1 MDSEPRPLLTRV
13 IAIVVLVIAAVIAL
27 RLVVGFVAGLV
38 SALLWIVAVV
48 AIVAALLWA
57 RSVLKAPRRSR
68 KDKVERSPAR
78 EVAPPGEDPVAA
90 EMRKITDQLREQG
103 RM

>member
-1 MDSEPRPLLTRV
+1 MDMEQEPRSFTTRV
-13 IAIVVLVIAAVIAL
+13 IAIVVLVVAAVIAL
-27 RLVVGFVAGLV
+27 RLVVGFVAGLI
-38 SALLWIVAVV
+38 SALLWIVAIV

-57 RSVLKAPRRSR
+57 RSVLKTPRKRAVRRST
-68 KDKVERSPAR
+68 DKA
-78 EVAPPGEDPVAA
+78 VAPPAEDPVAA

>member
-38 SALLWIVAVV
+38 SALLWIVAIV

-68 KDKVERSPAR
+68 KVERSPQR

>member
-1 MDSEPRPLLTRV
+1 MDRENRPLLTRV
-13 IAIVVLVIAAVIAL
+13 VAVVVLVVAAAIAI
-27 RLVVGFVAGLV
+27 RLVVGFVAGII

-57 RSVLKAPRRSR
+57 RSVLKQPRRSR
-68 KDKVERSPAR
+68 DVERSSR
-78 EVAPPGEDPVAA
+78 KEVAAPVEDPVAA
-90 EMRKITDQLREQG
+90 EMRRITEQLRDQG

>member
-1 MDSEPRPLLTRV
+1 MDSERPLLTRV
-13 IAIVVLVIAAVIAL
+13 IAVVVLVIAAVIAI
-27 RLVVGFVAGLV
+27 RLVVGFVAGIL

-68 KDKVERSPAR
+68 EVKRSSR
-78 EVAPPGEDPVAA
+78 KEVAAPPAEDPVAA
-90 EMRKITDQLREQG
+90 EMRKLTDQLRDQG
-103 RM
+103 RL